1 MSESVSIVIPVFE
14 EEESLPYLY
23 ASIKKAMDPTGRDYE
38 IVFVDDGS
46 RDATLKVLSEL
57 NAKDPK
63 VVIVS
68 FRRNFG
74 QTAAMAAG
82 IDYANGDIIVTMDAD
97 LQNDPADIPHMLEKA
112 KEFDVVS
119 GWRKKR
125 KDPFLSRKLPSLIA
139 NGLIS
144 KVTGV
149 KLHDYGCTLKAY
161 RREVIKSVRLYG
173 EMHRFIPAIANWY
186 GASITEVVTTHHERK
201 YGKSKYGIS
210 RTIRVILDL
219 ITVKFLQSFATRPI
233 HAFGP
238 IGLAL
243 GFVGFLFALYL
254 SFDKVILGHSIGG
267 RPLLLL
273 AVLLIIL
280 GVQILVMGLL
290 AEVLAR
296 TYHESQGKPIYTVK
310 LHLGDSPLDSATAE
324 TEESATA
331 ARAKVKQQPKA
342 RARRTT
348 PRRTAAKR
356 RPKAAKADASPET
369 TQAATQDTTQEA
381 APETTQETVPA
392 NQSVAAKEAPSK

>member
-1 MSESVSIVIPVFE
+1 LSESVSIVIPVFE

-23 ASIKKAMDPTGRDYE
+23 ASIKEAMDPTGRDYE
-38 IVFVDDGS
+38 MLFVDDGS

-57 NAKDPK
+57 NAKDSK
-63 VVIVS
+63 VVVVS

-82 IDYANGDIIVTMDAD
+82 IDHAAGDIIVTMDAD

-119 GWRKKR
+119 GWRKRR
-125 KDPFLSRKLPSLIA
+125 KDPFISRKLPSLIA

-161 RREVIKSVRLYG
+161 RKEVIKNVRLYG

-186 GASITEVVTTHHERK
+186 GASITEVETTHHERK

-243 GFVGFLFALYL
+243 GAIGFIIALYL
-254 SFDKVILGHSIGG
+254 SFDKIILGHSIGS

-273 AVLLIIL
+273 SVLLIIL

-310 LHLGDSPLDSATAE
+310 LHLGTSPLGTTGADEPATVAPE
-324 TEESATA
+324 Q
-331 ARAKVKQQPKA
+331 VKQRPKSKP
-342 RARRTT
+342 RARRSA
-348 PRRTAAKR
+348 PRRTPAKGTPSAAGT
-356 RPKAAKADASPET
+356 KAGAAS
-369 TQAATQDTTQEA
+369 EA
-381 APETTQETVPA
+381 TQETVPTA
-392 NQSVAAKEAPSK
+392 SPVAAKEAPRK